1 MAYVKLYLIEYFKMD
16 ILKIL
21 TAENYEIF
29 TQNLTY

>member
-1 MAYVKLYLIEYFKMD
+1 MAYVKFYLIDYFKMD
-16 ILKIL
+16 LL